1 MRVHVKA
8 MKINVQVMKRDRVLY
23 KVFVATMGRNHWIHP
38 TAFPMERY
46 ERAIEPILSTCAALV
61 TCHCP
66 TCRPIVILTLR
77 INAPA
82 HILVISDML
91 MLPAPVTKCFE
102 KTACAITALDNCHR
116 YVVRSSVDVFYHAL
130 ERDNIGKAGCKN
142 MSSSPWNSWH
152 RNRTL
157 RSKTTLPSRKGVSE
171 SQRTRL
177 FLNHNKTHIFYMAP
191 WAF

>member
-1 MRVHVKA
+1 
-8 MKINVQVMKRDRVLY
+8 
-23 KVFVATMGRNHWIHP
+23 MGRNHWIHP
-38 TAFPMERY
+38 TAFPRQGY
-46 ERAIEPILSTCAALV
+46 EKATEPIIPTCAALV

-66 TCRPIVILTLR
+66 TCRPFVILPLH

-82 HILVISDML
+82 HILVLIDML
-91 MLPAPVTKCFE
+91 MLPALVTKCFE
-102 KTACAITALDNCHR
+102 IPACAITALDNCHR

-142 MSSSPWNSWH
+142 TSSSPWKTWH
-152 RNRTL
+152 QNRTL
-157 RSKTTLPSRKGVSE
+157 RFKTTFPSRKGVSE

-177 FLNHNKTHIFYMAP
+177 FLNHINPTFLYIAP